1 MKKYG
6 ILGGTFDPPHIAH
19 SIIAEDVRDQLEL
32 DKIIFIPSGNPP
44 LKNSI
49 SAEHRLAMAKI
60 AFGNN
65 EKFEVSEIEIKNS
78 DEKSYT
84 VNTLTKLIEIYKNEH
99 AEFYFII
106 GLDNLINLP
115 KWKEPDRLFDLAKI
129 IVINRPEFDLEN
141 VKEDYLKKVKFI
153 SVPDMEISSSM
164 LRERIFRGK
173 SVKYMVTK
181 EVEDYINKNHLYKEI
196 KSA

>member
-19 SIIAEDVRDQLEL
+19 LIIAEDVRDQLNL
-32 DKIIFIPSGNPP
+32 DKVIFIPSGNPP

-65 EKFEVSEIEIKNS
+65 DKFEVSEIEIKKS
-78 DEKSYT
+78 DEKSFT
-84 VNTLTKLIEIYKNEH
+84 VNTLTELNKIHKDEP

-115 KWKEPDRLFDLAKI
+115 KWKEPDRLFELAKI
-129 IVINRPEFDLEN
+129 IVINRPEFDLKN
-141 VKEDYLKKVKFI
+141 VREDFLNKVNFI
-153 SVPDMEISSSM
+153 SVPDIEISSSM
-164 LRERIFRGK
+164 LRERISKGK
-173 SVKYMVTK
+173 SVKYMVTD
-181 EVEDYINKNHLYKEI
+181 EVLDYIIWNNLYREN
-196 KSA
+196 